1 MKRLLIVGMVLAVA
15 SLAFAGGNPDV
26 QIYVSFDQTGAGGL
40 EHSFTMTP
48 GEPFNAYICVT
59 GLDMGFTGVS
69 FALTDPDAENPDMF
83 LIQSFVNDLDISVGD
98 FATGISLASQT
109 CRTEEVVVV
118 AHFVLFPLTAGDLC
132 IEIKDYPA
140 FPRWVVD
147 CTQPNGLVDFY
158 CVLEHG
164 TIGAGTCPDGDC
176 EIVPVEDATWGSIKA
191 LYR

>member
-26 QIYVSFDQTGAGGL
+26 QIYVSFDQSGAGGL
-40 EHSFTMTP
+40 EHSYTMTP

-59 GLDMGFTGVS
+59 ELDMGLTGVS
-69 FALTDPDAENPDMF
+69 FALTDPDAENPGMF
-83 LIQSFVNDLDISVGD
+83 LIQSFVNDLDVAVGD
-98 FATGISLASQT
+98 FDTGISLASQT

-118 AHFVLFPLTAGDLC
+118 AHFVLFPLTAGDFC

-147 CTQPNGLVDFY
+147 CTTPDGLVDFY
-158 CVLEHG
+158 CVLSHG
-164 TIGAGTCPDGDC
+164 TVGAGVCPEGDC
-176 EIVPVEDATWGSIKA
+176 EINPVEDATWGNIKA